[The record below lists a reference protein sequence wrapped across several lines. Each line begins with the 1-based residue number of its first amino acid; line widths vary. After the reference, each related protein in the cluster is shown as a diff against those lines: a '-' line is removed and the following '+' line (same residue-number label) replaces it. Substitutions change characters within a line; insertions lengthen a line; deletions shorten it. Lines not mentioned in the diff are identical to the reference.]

1 MYANAGGVT
10 VSYFEWVK
18 NLSHIRFGRMQRRQE
33 EARHQLLID
42 ELERLSSDKGLGWTL
57 SPGFKDQYL
66 RGAGELELVR
76 SGLDDTMRAA
86 YQAMSE
92 IWHSR
97 NDVTDMRMAAY
108 IVAIDRVAKSYRSK
122 GL

>member
-1 MYANAGGVT
+1 
-10 VSYFEWVK
+10 
-18 NLSHIRFGRMQRRQE
+18 
-33 EARHQLLID
+33 RHQLLID
-42 ELERLSSDKGLGWTL
+42 ELERLSADKGLGWTL

-76 SGLDDTMRAA
+76 SGLDDTMRGA
-86 YQAMSE
+86 YQS
-92 IWHSR
+92 ISNVWHSR

-108 IVAIDRVAKSYRSK
+108 IVAIERVAASYRSK

>member
-1 MYANAGGVT
+1 MT

-18 NLSHIRFGRMQRRQE
+18 NLSHIRFGRMGRRQE
-33 EARHQLLID
+33 EARHQLIVD
-42 ELERLSSDKGLGWTL
+42 ELEQLSADRGLGWTL
-57 SPGFKDQYL
+57 TPGFKQQYL

-86 YQAMSE
+86 YQSMRE
-92 IWHSR
+92 VWHGR
-97 NDVTDMRMAAY
+97 QDVTDLRTAAY
-108 IVAIDRVAKSYRSK
+108 LVSIDKVAASYRAA